1 MARPSCWTGRILVQ
15 TWRLLALRSPVF
27 IHVKRSLSRTG
38 RTIIPFSSLAPNI
51 LRSSST
57 CLLALLIAAFDP
69 GIATDDPTESYRF
82 RTTVGLV
89 TLTIVSTALFGMG
102 QAISEM
108 RTQKAMIPYMFLPVT
123 TFSVI
128 SAILLSRI
136 VVILGFSLLFFVG
149 AFWML
154 DVQLDVTAALVARVT
169 AAVFAA
175 SFFSF
180 AVVLPLLLVSKNATT
195 VIALA
200 NVVNIYAV
208 MSAGVFIPL
217 EVMPDWSRLFITT
230 SPFYTLNLGVRQAF
244 DASPPAYLLV
254 GTVGLVLVSA
264 LIVYLSSRRK
274 LMVPA

>member
-1 MARPSCWTGRILVQ
+1 MLAIAKFELKSYLSNKMALFWTVGY
-15 TWRLLALRSPVF
+15 PV
-27 IHVKRSLSRTG
+27 
-38 RTIIPFSSLAPNI
+38 AM
-51 LRSSST
+51 
-57 CLLALLIAAFDP
+57 LALLIAAFDP

-123 TFSVI
+123 TSSVI

-208 MSAGVFIPL
+208 MSAGVFIPI